1 MIHFSIVVHLLYDYV
16 PFSNW
21 TSKYESKYNKD
32 AEGDEVQLTIQDVEL
47 SCFLPAGTIVERE
60 VNCNS
65 AFMLRILPQIATE
78 MRQQLHWVPP
88 EEPIYLVMDN
98 AGGHGTQQ
106 AREEYTRRLRD
117 DFNIVIIQQSAR
129 SPEVNALD
137 LGIWMSVQSAV
148 ERSHRNRRRD
158 PDGLA
163 ATVKEAW
170 ENLPRE
176 TIQRVFNRIPLVLEL
191 IVVSGGDNITVEDQR
206 GRRNM
211 AVADPE

>member
-1 MIHFSIVVHLLYDYV
+1 
-16 PFSNW
+16 
-21 TSKYESKYNKD
+21 
-32 AEGDEVQLTIQDVEL
+32 
-47 SCFLPAGTIVERE
+47 
-60 VNCNS
+60 
-65 AFMLRILPQIATE
+65 
-78 MRQQLHWVPP
+78 
-88 EEPIYLVMDN
+88 MDN
-98 AGGHGTQQ
+98 AGGHGTQE
-106 AREEYTRRLRD
+106 ARDEYTRRLRD

-158 PDGLA
+158 PNGLA

-191 IVVSGGDNITVEDQR
+191 IVASGGDNITVEDQR